1 MRSPTSALPL
11 RTARPIRECI
21 QVVLSLLNASS
32 TAESRHNLAW
42 FVPGR
47 LLQRLES
54 GILAKNIADC
64 ISEGGYLKEKT
75 LGESSFAENFME
87 VCNLNF
93 ESGDFPESEGEYYLE
108 LNAYDFDTGSNAGFD
123 VSKGN
128 ANLKSNC
135 GLKGKTLPVCLNKS
149 FYLIGKNQ
157 KSYRI
162 DIISIIN
169 KADENV

>member
-1 MRSPTSALPL
+1 MNKKGGEKTISVYWFAILVIVTGAVIYMVTSVYGEPYDV
-11 RTARPIRECI
+11 RE
-21 QVVLSLLNASS
+21 
-32 TAESRHNLAW
+32 
-42 FVPGR
+42 
-47 LLQRLES
+47 LES